1 MARAVDKENVPG
13 VVYLDD
19 MPFAEGG
26 FAKVYRGA
34 FNNDGFSIAV
44 AIKQMTYSL
53 PEGETPDSLEF
64 SRDDATSHDERTP
77 EARAKDRLRNMAR
90 TAAREVEIQQMCSH
104 MMVVSH
110 VMDHTGQSN
119 DDPDATSHSRDANI
133 DTSHLGPLT
142 HWKTYI
148 IT

>member
-64 SRDDATSHDERTP
+64 SSPATTP
-77 EARAKDRLRNMAR
+77 RA
-90 TAAREVEIQQMCSH
+90 T
-104 MMVVSH
+104 
-110 VMDHTGQSN
+110 
-119 DDPDATSHSRDANI
+119 TSAHPRHAPRI
-133 DTSHLGPLT
+133 G
-142 HWKTYI
+142 
-148 IT
+148 